1 MMCTSV
7 YYTVNGETTCCW
19 KKLKKRKHDYIE
31 NERVAISHVFICAN
45 DLLDRPLDVQYVK
58 KNI

>member
-1 MMCTSV
+1 MEKQRVVGKNLRNENMIT
-7 YYTVNGETTCCW
+7 
-19 KKLKKRKHDYIE
+19 L